1 MSYTNL
7 LYHLVFGTRD
17 RLPLITRGLRPR
29 LHDYLGG
36 GMVNGLHGTPLEING
51 TADHVHVL
59 ARIRPVISISNFL
72 SKFKSISSGWARRQ
86 TRNRFKWQVK
96 YGAFTVSQSHLER
109 VQNYIRSQEAHHS
122 RISFEEEFKALLRSN
137 GIEFEEQYLWE

>member
-7 LYHLVFGTRD
+7 LYHLVCGTKD
-17 RLPLITRGLRPR
+17 RLPLITRELRPR
-29 LHDYLGG
+29 LHDYLG

-59 ARIRPVISISNFL
+59 TRIRPVISISEFL
-72 SKFKSISSGWARRQ
+72 CKFKSISSGWARRQ

-96 YGAFTVSQSHLER
+96 YGAFTVSHSQVER
-109 VQNYIRSQEAHHS
+109 VRAYIRNQEAHHA
-122 RISFEEEFKALLRSN
+122 RISFQEEFKGLLRSN